1 MTNAWRV
8 SRKSLSPRE
17 TEGMKRLA
25 LRAGTVERARNL
37 RRNATDSER
46 RLLRGLKE
54 VFREAKFRFQ
64 VPFGPYYAD
73 FASHSAKLI
82 IEVDGGQHA
91 VAKDYDEARTEFLKG
106 EGYRV
111 IRFWNND
118 VLTNLDGVL
127 TLIGKALSP
136 CGRGVAKTAWGAV
149 FQATGEGPAASAD
162 EKTFR
167 PADFFHAL
175 QTQRAPLP
183 IPLPQ
188 GEREVMTNQ

>member
-1 MTNAWRV
+1 MTSVWRV
-8 SRKSLSPRE
+8 SDNSLSLRE
-17 TEGMKRLA
+17 REGMKRLA

-37 RRNATDSER
+37 RRNATDAER
-46 RLLRGLKE
+46 RLLQGLKE

-64 VPFGPYYAD
+64 VPFGPYFAD

-91 VAKDYDEARTEFLKG
+91 VAKDYDEARTQFLNG

-111 IRFWNND
+111 MRFWNND

-127 TLIGKALSP
+127 TLVGKALSP
-136 CGRGVAKTAWGAV
+136 CGRGL
-149 FQATGEGPAASAD
+149 GEGPAASAV

-167 PADFFHAL
+167 PAGYSHAL
-175 QTQRAPLP
+175 RTQRAPLP